1 MSADPVDMQYIIQLK
16 NGFTVRISRFDVRKE
31 FYDHHHD
38 GREGAL
44 VAATAFRD
52 QMYTEHGIKKPG
64 AGKPALN
71 VVSRT
76 DTGVLPGVY
85 INIDKGS
92 AYFISR
98 THDGEGWKKK
108 RFSIKKLG
116 YEQAFWGAVDHRLGN
131 SELLVD
137 LKRDQ
142 ITLHRPT
149 MDEYVFL
156 ITLSKD
162 VPLPAV
168 SPLRKPTGLNN
179 SSFDI

>member
-1 MSADPVDMQYIIQLK
+1 MADLPDMTYIIQLK
-16 NGFTVRISRFDVRKE
+16 NGFTVRITRFDVRKE
-31 FYDHHHD
+31 FYDHHND

-44 VAATAFRD
+44 AAAMAYRD
-52 QMYTEHGIKKPG
+52 QMYIDHGIKKPG
-64 AGKPALN
+64 SGKPILN

-92 AYFISR
+92 AYFIAR

-116 YEQAFWGAVDHRLGN
+116 YVQAFWSAVDHRLGN
-131 SELLVD
+131 SDLPVD
-137 LKRDQ
+137 LTREQ
-142 ITLHRPT
+142 VTLHLPT

-156 ITLSKD
+156 VTLCKD
-162 VPLPAV
+162 VPIPKAP
-168 SPLRKPTGLNN
+168 SAKRDRESEN
-179 SSFDI
+179 SSPEP

>member
-1 MSADPVDMQYIIQLK
+1 MDAAPVDMQYIIQLK
-16 NGFTVRISRFDVRKE
+16 NGFTVRITRFDVRKE

-44 VAATAFRD
+44 AAATAFRD
-52 QMYTEHGIKKPG
+52 KMYTEHGIKKPG

-76 DTGVLPGVY
+76 NTGVLPGVY

-92 AYFISR
+92 AYFIAR

-116 YEQAFWGAVDHRLGN
+116 YEKAFWSAVDHRLGN
-131 SELLVD
+131 SDLPVD
-137 LKRDQ
+137 LKRDR
-142 ITLHRPT
+142 IILHRPT

-162 VPLPAV
+162 VPLPTV
-168 SPLRKPTGLNN
+168 PLVKRAREPEQ
-179 SSFDI
+179 SSFEP